1 MIKLNHQFFGYLS
14 GIRVAL
20 KKDYTP
26 RVISPIFQGKKV
38 LLYKYINKLVV
49 TCYIYLDLEVNKKYN
64 IYYFSFCIL
73 TSIDVIVS
81 IAVLLN
87 HQYLKQHKVQLILL
101 YLFYPRLLQSA
112 IQRKKENKFIHLLLL
127 HLGVTRSLRSIIY
140 LYLQWPPVVNVV

>member
-1 MIKLNHQFFGYLS
+1 M
-14 GIRVAL
+14 AL

-87 HQYLKQHKVQLILL
+87 HQYLK
-101 YLFYPRLLQSA
+101 
-112 IQRKKENKFIHLLLL
+112 
-127 HLGVTRSLRSIIY
+127 
-140 LYLQWPPVVNVV
+140 

>member
-1 MIKLNHQFFGYLS
+1 M
-14 GIRVAL
+14 AL

-49 TCYIYLDLEVNKKYN
+49 TCYIYLDIEVNKKYN

-87 HQYLKQHKVQLILL
+87 HQYLK
-101 YLFYPRLLQSA
+101 
-112 IQRKKENKFIHLLLL
+112 
-127 HLGVTRSLRSIIY
+127 
-140 LYLQWPPVVNVV
+140 